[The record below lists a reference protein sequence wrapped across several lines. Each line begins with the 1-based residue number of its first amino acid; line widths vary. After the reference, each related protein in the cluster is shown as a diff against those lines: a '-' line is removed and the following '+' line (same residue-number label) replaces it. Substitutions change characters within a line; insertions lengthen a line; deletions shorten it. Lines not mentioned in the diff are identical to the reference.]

1 MSLLNLKFKS
11 FIVIG
16 IVLCL
21 GMIGYFSFIK
31 KSKPESVKTEIVV
44 SSSTSILPAF
54 ETKSPTVYKENLEQ
68 QAQLK
73 TLEFKLGEVREKY
86 KKLLQLRSA
95 IEGHIQLRQALLKP
109 ANDRVAHLQGL
120 QKEGAMNDQD
130 IELAGSQV
138 VSIETS
144 IQKALRDK
152 EKVSKLISD
161 QEIEVSKAEAELNK
175 LKSL

>member
-1 MSLLNLKFKS
+1 
-11 FIVIG
+11 
-16 IVLCL
+16 
-21 GMIGYFSFIK
+21 
-31 KSKPESVKTEIVV
+31 
-44 SSSTSILPAF
+44 
-54 ETKSPTVYKENLEQ
+54 LEQ

>member
-21 GMIGYFSFIK
+21 GMIGYFSFLK
-31 KSKPESVKTEIVV
+31 KSKSESVKTEIVV
-44 SSSTSILPAF
+44 SSSAPILPAV

-86 KKLLQLRSA
+86 KKLLQLRSV
-95 IEGHIQLRQALLKP
+95 IEEHIQLRQALLKP
-109 ANDRVAHLQGL
+109 AQDRVAHLQSL

-144 IQKALRDK
+144 IEKALRDK